1 MSITTVKRI
10 KPIEDVENSV
20 LHKINLIITTPV
32 ESLTFYKL
40 GLIDQACNLI
50 RQPENDYEKQL
61 LTPLSQYALSVKKLL
76 VCKQAADFNDYDDLD
91 SKSKDVDDIINTDS
105 DLSESVKLVDLVDG
119 ILSGSETRQIRKV
132 EMLEEEKACDQM
144 SENYLL
150 LNRKKRTELFKDV
163 IRQSITDLKK
173 STEKDAQ
180 QAAKA
185 LIKTIK
191 KRKRQ
196 GLSL

>member
-1 MSITTVKRI
+1 MNINTVKRI
-10 KPIEDVENSV
+10 KSIDDIENSI
-20 LHKINLIITTPV
+20 LHKINLIVTTPI

-50 RQPENDYEKQL
+50 RQPENNYEKQL

-76 VCKQAADFNDYDDLD
+76 IRKQAADFNDYDDLD

-105 DLSESVKLVDLVDG
+105 DLSESMKLVDLVDG
-119 ILSGSETRQIRKV
+119 ILSGSETRQSRKV
-132 EMLEEEKACDQM
+132 DQFLEEKTCDQM

-163 IRQSITDLKK
+163 ISQSVKDLKK
-173 STEKDAQ
+173 STEKEAQDAV
-180 QAAKA
+180 KA
-185 LIKTIK
+185 LVKTIK